1 MKTHET
7 TAKKFSL
14 LTRIKI
20 PAEAKKY
27 NKMET
32 H

>member
-1 MKTHET
+1 MKTII